1 VNAYLSRRS
10 CAKPNSEQAPI
21 NGWLL
26 AAVAVYFIALAV
38 AFGVHKMI
46 AAVIQ

>member
-1 VNAYLSRRS
+1 MNAYLSRRS

-26 AAVAVYFIALAV
+26 AAAVVAFLLLAV
-38 AFGVHKMI
+38 ATGVHV
-46 AAVIQ
+46 ALASVLA

>member
-1 VNAYLSRRS
+1 MNAYLSRRS
-10 CAKPNSEQAPI
+10 CAKPNNEQAPI

-26 AAVAVYFIALAV
+26 AAVVVYFLALGV
-38 AFGVHKMI
+38 SLGVHTMI

>member
-10 CAKPNSEQAPI
+10 CAKPNNEETPI

-26 AAVAVYFIALAV
+26 AAVVVYFLALGV
-38 AFGVHKMI
+38 AFGVHTMI
-46 AAVIQ
+46 AAVLQ